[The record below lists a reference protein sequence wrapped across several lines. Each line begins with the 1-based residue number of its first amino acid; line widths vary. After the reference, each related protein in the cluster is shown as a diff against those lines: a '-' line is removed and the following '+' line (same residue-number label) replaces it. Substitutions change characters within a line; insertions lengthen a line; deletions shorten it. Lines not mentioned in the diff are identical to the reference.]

1 MPSHLPLVS
10 MQMQV
15 SCRSIWHCPVNVT
28 GSVAVIYW
36 VWGNFRPSLETHRFF
51 HWVTSKSI
59 QHSQLLMW
67 KWCFQMFHRIKFT
80 YYLYVPKTRFC
91 SLSFVSHVQKA
102 NYPRKDFHMKA
113 HMTDRNSQ
121 VMMLLTRASYPAW
134 SLLVKW
140 LYEMGSCFKFWFL
153 FGLSS
158 YFSIMGWIQRW
169 NCIQMHTSFG
179 IKSLKQPIYSWTTIH
194 HLRIVERSTKCNS
207 NWQEHHPGTHKLLC
221 GCCKDF
227 CSRVGALEEHKQN
240 AF

>member
-1 MPSHLPLVS
+1 
-10 MQMQV
+10 
-15 SCRSIWHCPVNVT
+15 
-28 GSVAVIYW
+28 
-36 VWGNFRPSLETHRFF
+36 
-51 HWVTSKSI
+51 
-59 QHSQLLMW
+59 MW
-67 KWCFQMFHRIKFT
+67 KWCFQMFHRLKFT
-80 YYLYVPKTRFC
+80 YYLYVPKTRFR

-113 HMTDRNSQ
+113 HMTDRNSR
-121 VMMLLTRASYPAW
+121 VMLLTCASYPAW

-179 IKSLKQPIYSWTTIH
+179 IKSLKQPMYSWTTIH

-221 GCCKDF
+221 GCCKDS

-240 AF
+240 AFSSPGAYLLVWCSVFIHRISLVLGKFSSLKQRVQLDPLLGKPFPWKRKPAVL